1 MVMTVSHMTLLK
13 RCIFLLLLPGHLSM
27 VARGEE
33 PAAFTPPQAYPADRY
48 EAGWNKNPFTLK
60 TVAPNASKGQF
71 AADLAIGA
79 YYGAASNPTVVLVNT
94 KTRERI
100 LLRRDQPNASGI
112 SLKSLKLD
120 APRSECQVEVTL
132 GAESAVIKY
141 DANYLAQMS
150 AAEPVRGAAVTPAG
164 GRPAVMPSLPG
175 KTPVR
180 PAAGAQPMRV
190 SNHGAAVPVMP
201 MPAAAP
207 LR

>member
-1 MVMTVSHMTLLK
+1 MAMTLSHMPILK
-13 RCIFLLLLPGHLSM
+13 RCILPLLLGHLSM
-27 VARGEE
+27 MARAEE
-33 PAAFTPPQAYPADRY
+33 PAAFTPPQAYPVDRY
-48 EAGWNKNPFTLK
+48 EAGWSKNPFTLK
-60 TVAPNASKGQF
+60 TVAPDVPKGLF

-100 LLRRDQPNASGI
+100 LLRRDQPTASGI

-150 AAEPVRGAAVTPAG
+150 AAEPVRVTAVTPTR
-164 GRPAVMPSLPG
+164 GRPAVMPPLPG

-180 PAAGAQPMRV
+180 PAAGVQPMRV
-190 SNHGAAVPVMP
+190 SNHGAPVPVMP

>member
-1 MVMTVSHMTLLK
+1 MAMTVSHMPLIK
-13 RCIFLLLLPGHLSM
+13 RCIFLLLGHLSM
-27 VARGEE
+27 MARAEE
-33 PAAFTPPQAYPADRY
+33 PAAFTPPQAYPVDRY

-60 TVAPNASKGQF
+60 TVAPDAPKGQF

-100 LLRRDQPNASGI
+100 LLRRDQPTASGI

-150 AAEPVRGAAVTPAG
+150 AAEPLRGAAATPAG
-164 GRPAVMPSLPG
+164 VRPAVMPPMPG
-175 KTPVR
+175 KTPAR
-180 PAAGAQPMRV
+180 PAAGVQPVRV
-190 SNHGAAVPVMP
+190 SNQGTMAPIVP
-201 MPAAAP
+201 MPPAAQQ
-207 LR
+207 R